1 MDNNIVIIDGN
12 NLFTRGFII
21 ANTQKRPHF
30 RFVLTMLENLKEKY
44 SKTKMVFTFDTTKSK
59 RRLDIFPQYKGKRK
73 SSMSQEEYSLMKEMM
88 NDFISLMKFSGH
100 ITLEGHGYE
109 ADDYIAVMTKML
121 IQKYIVTIVSTDADL
136 LQLINDRV
144 KVYDPIKSYT
154 VTSENFQRIIGVSL
168 KHFVDYKCLRGDD
181 SDGIDGIDGVG
192 EKTAQKYID
201 LYGSYDNIH
210 KSLKEIPEDKRKVV
224 ENRIVESTDLME
236 RNRLLMDLSIMYS
249 DENIKAIIKQVVR
262 SSSENLNKEIIMKL
276 LAKYDSTEYIDK
288 LKLYETKQ

>member
-30 RFVLTMLENLKEKY
+30 RFVLTMLENLKEKF

-59 RRLDIFPQYKGKRK
+59 RRLDIFPMYKKNRK
-73 SSMSQEEYSLMKEMM
+73 SSMTPEDYSLMKEMM
-88 NDFISLMKFSGH
+88 NDFISLMKFSGY

-109 ADDYIAVMTKML
+109 ADDYIAVVTKML
-121 IQKYIVTIVSTDADL
+121 IQKYIVTIVSTDGDL

-144 KVYDPIKSYT
+144 KVYDPIKAFT
-154 VTSENFQRIIGVSL
+154 VTNENFQRIVGIPFR
-168 KHFVDYKCLRGDD
+168 HYVDFKCLRGDD

-192 EKTAQKYID
+192 EKTAMKYIE
-201 LYGSYDNIH
+201 LYGSYENIH
-210 KSLKEIPEDKRKVV
+210 KNLKEIPEEKRKVV

-236 RNRLLMDLSIMYS
+236 RNRQLMDLSLLYS
-249 DENIKAIIKQVVR
+249 DETIKGIIRQSVK
-262 SSSENLNKEIIMKL
+262 SSHENLNKEIILKT
-276 LAKYDSTEYIDK
+276 LAKYDSAEFVDK
-288 LKLYETKQ
+288 LKLYDQKL